1 MDARIAVRPVAA
13 PFEAV
18 VGPHYDGL
26 VRRLAFIVGDAEE
39 ARDLAQSAYLR
50 AFEAWPR
57 FDGSDPRAWLYTIGI
72 NLAVSELR
80 RRSRWRRRAHV
91 VDQQWAMSTDPDL
104 WRAIG
109 ALEPRHRAAL
119 LLNTVDG
126 YTQAEV
132 ARMLGVPPGTVASW
146 LSRSKALLRERLRE
160 VT

>member
-39 ARDLAQSAYLR
+39 AKDRAQTAYVR
-50 AFEAWPR
+50 AFEAWSR
-57 FDGSDPRAWLYTIGI
+57 FDGSDARAWLYTIGI

-80 RRSRWRRRAHV
+80 RRSRWRRRAHEIG
-91 VDQQWAMSTDPDL
+91 QEWAITVDPDL

-119 LLNTVDG
+119 LLNVLDG